1 MAAPA
6 CPSCGAELVGTFCHQ
21 CGERALRERDKS
33 LWDFLTQSLLT
44 LAEADSGLRRSFSA
58 LFLKPG
64 LLTKEYA
71 EGRRVNYLKPIQL
84 FLLANLCYFLVQPL
98 TGYQGYN
105 TQLDAQVTRQIYSQ
119 TLGLGELVDRR
130 IEAQGTTRES
140 YTAAFNAKS
149 EVLART
155 LIFTMLPLF
164 ALILSLV
171 FLKRKRAID
180 HLVFAVHYYSFD
192 LIAVGCVF
200 LLAWPWA
207 LEGVNLAMEGI
218 SPDNRVQVV
227 SALLEVG
234 PLLVMLPYLYLSIRR
249 FYGIHKMRAA
259 ISAVILTAGVLFTT
273 FCYRA
278 FLFFVTYAAI

>member
-21 CGERALRERDKS
+21 CGERALRERDKN
-33 LWDFLTQSLLT
+33 LWDFLKQSLLT

-119 TLGLGELVDRR
+119 TLGLGELVDVPALQVERH
-130 IEAQGTTRES
+130 
-140 YTAAFNAKS
+140 TAADPDGQ
-149 EVLART
+149 V
-155 LIFTMLPLF
+155 
-164 ALILSLV
+164 
-171 FLKRKRAID
+171 
-180 HLVFAVHYYSFD
+180 
-192 LIAVGCVF
+192 AVGCD
-200 LLAWPWA
+200 L
-207 LEGVNLAMEGI
+207 
-218 SPDNRVQVV
+218 
-227 SALLEVG
+227 
-234 PLLVMLPYLYLSIRR
+234 LLVLTRVLSRR
-249 FYGIHKMRAA
+249 N
-259 ISAVILTAGVLFTT
+259 
-273 FCYRA
+273 
-278 FLFFVTYAAI
+278 